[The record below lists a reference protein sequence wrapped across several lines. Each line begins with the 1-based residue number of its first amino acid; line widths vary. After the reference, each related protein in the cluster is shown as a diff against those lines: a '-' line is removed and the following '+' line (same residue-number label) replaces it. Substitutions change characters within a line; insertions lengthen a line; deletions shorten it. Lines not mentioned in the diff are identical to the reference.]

1 MGFCFSLVN
10 QMNFIL
16 PVFSRNSY
24 GLAAAVQ
31 TRDIGQAIAVSN
43 ALRAGTVWIN
53 TYNVLGNQAPFG
65 G

>member
-1 MGFCFSLVN
+1 MSLTIPCR
-10 QMNFIL
+10 F
-16 PVFSRNSY
+16 RNSY